1 MNFEEAMKELE
12 TVVSQIESGTKGL
25 DESVQ
30 LFEKGIELSKKCQ
43 KMLDS
48 AEKKVRVLMADGSE
62 EDFAEADN
70 D

>member
-1 MNFEEAMKELE
+1 MKFEEAMKELE
-12 TVVSQIESGTKGL
+12 AVVSQIESGTKGL
-25 DESVQ
+25 DESIE
-30 LFEKGIELSKKCQ
+30 LFEKGIELSKACQ

>member
-1 MNFEEAMKELE
+1 MKFEEAMKELE
-12 TVVSQIESGTKGL
+12 AVVSQIESGTKGL
-25 DESVQ
+25 DESVE
-30 LFEKGIELSKKCQ
+30 LFEKGIELSKACQ

-62 EDFAEADN
+62 ENFAEEDN

>member
-1 MNFEEAMKELE
+1 MKFEEAMKELE
-12 TVVSQIESGTKGL
+12 AVVSQIESGTKGL
-25 DESVQ
+25 DESVE
-30 LFEKGIELSKKCQ
+30 LFEKGIELSKSCQ

>member
-1 MNFEEAMKELE
+1 MKFEEAMKELE
-12 TVVSQIESGTKGL
+12 TVVSQIESGSKGL
-25 DESVQ
+25 DESVE
-30 LFEKGIELSKKCQ
+30 LFEKGIELSKACQ
-43 KMLDS
+43 KMLDN

>member
-1 MNFEEAMKELE
+1 MKFEEAMKELE
-12 TVVSQIESGTKGL
+12 AVVSQIESGTKGL
-25 DESVQ
+25 DESVE
-30 LFEKGIELSKKCQ
+30 LFEKGIELSKACQ

>member
-1 MNFEEAMKELE
+1 MKFEEAMKELE
-12 TVVSQIESGTKGL
+12 AVVSQIESGTKSL
-25 DESVQ
+25 DESVE
-30 LFEKGIELSKKCQ
+30 LFEKGIELSKTCQ

-48 AEKKVRVLMADGSE
+48 AEKKVRMLMADGGE

>member
-1 MNFEEAMKELE
+1 MKFEEAMKELE
-12 TVVSQIESGTKGL
+12 AVVSRIENGTKDL
-25 DESVQ
+25 DESVA

-43 KMLDS
+43 KMLDT

>member
-1 MNFEEAMKELE
+1 MKFEEAMKELE
-12 TVVSQIESGTKGL
+12 VVVSQIESGTKGL
-25 DESVQ
+25 DESIE
-30 LFEKGIELSKKCQ
+30 LFEKGIELSKACQ

>member
-1 MNFEEAMKELE
+1 MKFEEAMKELE
-12 TVVSQIESGTKGL
+12 AVVSQIESGTKSL
-25 DESVQ
+25 DESVE
-30 LFEKGIELSKKCQ
+30 LFEKGIELSKSCQ
-43 KMLDS
+43 KMLDN

>member
-1 MNFEEAMKELE
+1 MKFEEAMKELE
-12 TVVSQIESGTKGL
+12 AVVSQIESGTKGL
-25 DESVQ
+25 DESVE
-30 LFEKGIELSKKCQ
+30 LFEKGIELSKSCQ

-62 EDFAEADN
+62 VDFAEADN